1 MKRKPLRKITAE
13 LLHNHHLGICLG
25 DIVLLPRPLS
35 LDRHRWAAGQLASLS
50 LLEDIPVDAAA
61 KLEDTPFS
69 GLLYINYRDEYVD
82 YCGNPCEAPWWNGLP
97 DEIQADFMF
106 FYYSHR
112 CSLHGFNIPFCSIS
126 YGILEDG
133 FIDDVVHELGVH
145 RLSQIR
151 QLGYLTDP
159 ITYYADGASSIMTIL
174 EHNRLTHSIDVLA
187 IGTIIAHNAGVRGRA
202 LRNLQFALLTHDI
215 LTPAGGDSTKRVSAV
230 ELDED
235 GNFALVFDL
244 PGFDQLERTYNLV
257 RPLILKTIRNEG
269 FLGMILDI
277 ADKLAYVSR
286 DLPCY
291 LTNVE
296 PGDILREKLPNE
308 FFKITAI
315 AERCPNLSTI
325 WECFDRVGDR
335 LVCSDPAR
343 LTDFLSVRLLL
354 FRQFYANPASRFH
367 EATTVRLALEYLV
380 QSGKLTI
387 NRLRTMFDWD
397 LDPIV
402 GKVLGNHYWYAIADA
417 LGKPCFATFTT
428 EQRALAHAQTLI
440 AAGKFPLLTE
450 DLQPYMKRSSKKFT
464 VRDPNGVL
472 TTLDKGYPVI
482 DAELLEIERLP
493 EPWAL
498 YWYDSL
504 NGSVSRLF
512 RQIVENNLRTRFLP
526 GEGNAGDGNEASNVG
541 KSGVPGTTSS
551 AVTEN
556 SGSC

>member
-35 LDRHRWAAGQLASLS
+35 LDRYRWAAGQLASLS
-50 LLEDIPVDAAA
+50 LLEDIPVDDAA

-69 GLLYINYRDEYVD
+69 GLLYMNFRDEYVD
-82 YCGNPCEAPWWNGLP
+82 YCGDPRKALWWNGLQH
-97 DEIQADFMF
+97 EVQADFMF
-106 FYYSHR
+106 YYHSHR
-112 CSLHGFNIPFCSIS
+112 CSLRGPDIPYGGIS
-126 YGILEDG
+126 YAVLEDG
-133 FIDDVVHELGVH
+133 FIDDVIHTLNVY
-145 RLSQIR
+145 RLAQIR

-159 ITYYADGASSIMTIL
+159 IVYYADGASSIMAVH
-174 EHNRLTHSIDVLA
+174 EYNRLTHSLDVLA

-215 LTPAGGDSTKRVSAV
+215 LTPAGGDSTKRVSEV

-235 GNFALVFDL
+235 GNFALVFEL
-244 PGFDQLERTYNLV
+244 PGFERLERTYNLV

-291 LTNVE
+291 LKNVE
-296 PGDILREKLPNE
+296 PENHIRERLPNE
-308 FFKITAI
+308 FFKIAAI
-315 AERCPNLSTI
+315 AKCCPNLSTV
-325 WECFDRVGDR
+325 WECFDRVGGR
-335 LVCSDPAR
+335 LVCSDPVR
-343 LTDFLSVRLLL
+343 LGDFLSVRLLL

-380 QSGKLTI
+380 QSGKLSI
-387 NRLRTMFDWD
+387 DRLRTMFDWD

-402 GKVLGNHYWYAIADA
+402 GRVLGSHYWYAVADA
-417 LGKPCFATFTT
+417 MGEPRFATFAT
-428 EQRALAHAQTLI
+428 EREAIDYAQTLI
-440 AAGKFPLLTE
+440 ATGKIPLLVE
-450 DLQPYMKRSSKKFT
+450 DLQPYMKRSSRKFT
-464 VRDPNGVL
+464 VRDSSGAL
-472 TTLDKGYPVI
+472 TTLDQGYPEL
-482 DAELLEIERLP
+482 DAGLLEIEQLP

-512 RQIVENNLRTRFLP
+512 RRIIENNLRARFSF
-526 GEGNAGDGNEASNVG
+526 GAENAGN
-541 KSGVPGTTSS
+541 
-551 AVTEN
+551 
-556 SGSC
+556 